1 MPVVVGMFEN
11 TRDVDQAMEALNKAG
26 FGKAQMGVIARRGV
40 VKEKTSLATTTEIG
54 AIAGGAIGGVGGLLV
69 GLNVVTLAIPGIGE
83 VVAAVDLLTVLGA
96 TLLGAGIGAFSGGI
110 VGALVGLGLPEHE
123 AHVYAEGVKRGNI
136 LITVQATAEKMAEVT
151 AIFRQANAVDISTR
165 RQEWT
170 VEGWSQF
177 EEIEVPAASMT
188 TPENPASPSL

>member
-11 TRDVDQAMEALNKAG
+11 TRDVDQAVDALSKAG
-26 FGKAQMGVIARRGV
+26 FTKAQIGVIARRGV
-40 VKEKTSLATTTEIG
+40 LKEKTSLTTTTEIG
-54 AIAGGAIGGVGGLLV
+54 AIAGGALGGVSGLLV
-69 GLNVVTLAIPGIGE
+69 GLNVVTLAIPGIGQ

-96 TLLGAGIGAFSGGI
+96 TLLGAGIGALSGGI

-136 LITVQATAEKMAEVT
+136 LITVQAAAERMAEVT
-151 AIFRQANAVDISTR
+151 NIFRQANAVDISTR

-170 VEGWSQF
+170 VEGWTQF
-177 EEIEVPAASMT
+177 EEVPVTGVDISGS
-188 TPENPASPSL
+188 EGSASPSA

>member
-11 TRDVDQAMEALNKAG
+11 TRDVDQAVEALNKAG

-136 LITVQATAEKMAEVT
+136 LITVQSPTERMAEVT
-151 AIFRQANAVDISTR
+151 TIFRQANAVDISTR

-177 EEIEVPAASMT
+177 EEIEVPGASLSG
-188 TPENPASPSL
+188 PESTASPGL

>member
-1 MPVVVGMFEN
+1 MPIVVGMFDN
-11 TRDVDQAMEALNKAG
+11 TRDVDQAIAALNAAG
-26 FGKAQMGVIARRGV
+26 FTKPQIGVIARRGV
-40 VKEKTSLATTTEIG
+40 VKEKTSLTTTTGIG
-54 AIAGGAIGGVGGLLV
+54 ALAGGALGGVGGLLV

-96 TLLGAGIGAFSGGI
+96 TLLGAGIGAAGGGI

-136 LITVQATAEKMAEVT
+136 LITVQAPQERVQAVT
-151 AIFRQANAVDISTR
+151 DIFTQANAVDVNTR

-170 VEGWSQF
+170 VEGWTQF
-177 EEIEVPAASMT
+177 EEVPVSIT
-188 TPENPASPSL
+188 SPVHSESAQPPTA

>member
-11 TRDVDQAMEALNKAG
+11 TRDVDQAVEALSKAG
-26 FGKAQMGVIARRGV
+26 FDKTQLGVIARRGV
-40 VKEKTSLATTTEIG
+40 VKEKTSLTTTTEIG
-54 AIAGGAIGGVGGLLV
+54 AIAGGALGGVGGLLV

-96 TLLGAGIGAFSGGI
+96 TLLGAGIGALGGGI
-110 VGALVGLGLPEHE
+110 VGGLVGLGLPEHE

-136 LITVQATAEKMAEVT
+136 LITVQAPTEKMAEVT

-177 EEIEVPAASMT
+177 EEIEVPAASIP
-188 TPENPASPSL
+188 TPENPASPSV

>member
-1 MPVVVGMFEN
+1 MFEN
-11 TRDVDQAMEALNKAG
+11 TRDVDQAVDALSKAG
-26 FGKAQMGVIARRGV
+26 FVKAQIGVIARRGV
-40 VKEKTSLATTTEIG
+40 VKEKTSLTTTTEIG
-54 AIAGGAIGGVGGLLV
+54 AIAGGALGGVGGLLV

-83 VVAAVDLLTVLGA
+83 VVAAVDLLTVIGA
-96 TLLGAGIGAFSGGI
+96 TLLGAGIGALGGGL

-136 LITVQATAEKMAEVT
+136 LITVQTPTERMSEVT

-177 EEIEVPAASMT
+177 EEIEVAGASIPS
-188 TPENPASPSL
+188 PENPASPSA

>member
-11 TRDVDQAMEALNKAG
+11 TRDVDQAVAALHNAG
-26 FGKAQMGVIARRGV
+26 FTKPQIGVIARRGV
-40 VKEKTSLATTTEIG
+40 VKEKTSLTTTTEVG
-54 AIAGGAIGGVGGLLV
+54 AIAGGALGGVGGLLV
-69 GLNVVTLAIPGIGE
+69 GLNVVTLAIPGVGE

-96 TLLGAGIGAFSGGI
+96 TLLGAGIGAIGGGL

-136 LITVQATAEKMAEVT
+136 LVTVQAPAEQMAAVT
-151 AIFRQANAVDISTR
+151 DIFTQANAVDVSTR

-170 VEGWSQF
+170 VEGWTQF
-177 EEIEVPAASMT
+177 EEIPMSS
-188 TPENPASPSL
+188 TPPPSPESPQSPTA

>member
-11 TRDVDQAMEALNKAG
+11 TRDVDQAVAALHNAG
-26 FGKAQMGVIARRGV
+26 FTKPQIGVIARRGV
-40 VKEKTSLATTTEIG
+40 VKEKTSLTTTTEVG
-54 AIAGGAIGGVGGLLV
+54 AIAGGALGGVGGLLV
-69 GLNVVTLAIPGIGE
+69 GLNVVTLAVPGIGE

-96 TLLGAGIGAFSGGI
+96 TLLGAGIGAIGGGL

-136 LITVQATAEKMAEVT
+136 LVTVQAPAEQMAAVT
-151 AIFRQANAVDISTR
+151 NIFTQANAVDVSTR

-170 VEGWSQF
+170 VEGWTQF
-177 EEIEVPAASMT
+177 EEIPMSS
-188 TPENPASPSL
+188 TPPPSPESPQSPTA

>member
-11 TRDVDQAMEALNKAG
+11 TRDVDQAVEALNKAG
-26 FGKAQMGVIARRGV
+26 FTKAQIGVIARRGV
-40 VKEKTSLATTTEIG
+40 LKEKTSLTTTTEIG
-54 AIAGGAIGGVGGLLV
+54 AIAGGALGGVGGLLV

-96 TLLGAGIGAFSGGI
+96 TLLGAGIGAFGGGI

-136 LITVQATAEKMAEVT
+136 LITVQAPAERMPEVT
-151 AIFRQANAVDISTR
+151 GIFRQANAVDISTR

-170 VEGWSQF
+170 VEGWTQF
-177 EEIEVPAASMT
+177 EEFPVSGAGIPAPDS
-188 TPENPASPSL
+188 PVSPSL

>member
-1 MPVVVGMFEN
+1 MSVVVGMFEN
-11 TRDVDQAMEALNKAG
+11 TRDVDQAVEALNKAG
-26 FGKAQMGVIARRGV
+26 FTKAQIGVIARRGV
-40 VKEKTSLATTTEIG
+40 LKEKTSLTTTTEIG
-54 AIAGGAIGGVGGLLV
+54 AIAGGALGGVGGLLV

-96 TLLGAGIGAFSGGI
+96 ALLGAGIGAIGGGI

-136 LITVQATAEKMAEVT
+136 LITVQAPAERMPEVT
-151 AIFRQANAVDISTR
+151 GIFRQANAVDVSTR

-170 VEGWSQF
+170 VEGWTQF
-177 EEIEVPAASMT
+177 EEFPVSGAGIPA
-188 TPENPASPSL
+188 PENPASPSL

>member
-11 TRDVDQAMEALNKAG
+11 TRDVDQAVEALNKAG
-26 FGKAQMGVIARRGV
+26 FSKAQVGVIARRGV
-40 VKEKTSLATTTEIG
+40 VKEKTSLTTTTEVG
-54 AIAGGAIGGVGGLLV
+54 AIAGGALGGVGGLLV

-96 TLLGAGIGAFSGGI
+96 TLLGAGIGAIGGGL

-136 LITVQATAEKMAEVT
+136 LITVQAPAERMADVT
-151 AIFRQANAVDISTR
+151 NIFRQANAVDISTR

-170 VEGWSQF
+170 VEGWTQF
-177 EEIEVPAASMT
+177 EEVPVTGSDI
-188 TPENPASPSL
+188 PSSGGSVSPSA

>member
-11 TRDVDQAMEALNKAG
+11 TRDVDQAVAALRSAG
-26 FGKAQMGVIARRGV
+26 FTKTQIGVIARRGV
-40 VKEKTSLATTTEIG
+40 VKEKTSLATTTEVG
-54 AIAGGAIGGVGGLLV
+54 AIAGGALGGVGGLLV
-69 GLNVVTLAIPGIGE
+69 GLNVVTLAVPGIGE

-96 TLLGAGIGAFSGGI
+96 TLLGAGIGAIGGGL

-136 LITVQATAEKMAEVT
+136 LVTVQASAEQMAAVT
-151 AIFRQANAVDISTR
+151 DIFTQANAVDVSTR

-170 VEGWSQF
+170 VEGWTQF
-177 EEIEVPAASMT
+177 EEIPVSSAPLTSSERPQ
-188 TPENPASPSL
+188 SPTA

>member
-11 TRDVDQAMEALNKAG
+11 TRDVDQAVEALNRAG
-26 FGKAQMGVIARRGV
+26 FSKAQVGVIARRGV
-40 VKEKTSLATTTEIG
+40 VKEKTSLTTTTEVG
-54 AIAGGAIGGVGGLLV
+54 AIAGGALGGVGGLLV

-96 TLLGAGIGAFSGGI
+96 TLLGAGIGVIGGGL

-136 LITVQATAEKMAEVT
+136 LITVQTPAERMAEVT
-151 AIFRQANAVDISTR
+151 NIFRQANAVDISTR

-170 VEGWSQF
+170 VEGWTQF
-177 EEIEVPAASMT
+177 EEVPVTGGDITGS
-188 TPENPASPSL
+188 EGSASPGA

>member
-11 TRDVDQAMEALNKAG
+11 TRDVDQAVDALSKAG
-26 FGKAQMGVIARRGV
+26 YSKAQIGVIARRGV
-40 VKEKTSLATTTEIG
+40 LKEKTSLTTTTEIG
-54 AIAGGAIGGVGGLLV
+54 AIAGGTLGGVGGLLV

-96 TLLGAGIGAFSGGI
+96 TLLGAGIGALGGGI

-136 LITVQATAEKMAEVT
+136 LITVQAPAERMPEVT
-151 AIFRQANAVDISTR
+151 GIFRQANAVDISTR

-170 VEGWSQF
+170 VEGWTQF
-177 EEIEVPAASMT
+177 EEIPVSGAVT
-188 TPENPASPSL
+188 TGPEGPVSPSL

>member
-1 MPVVVGMFEN
+1 MFEN
-11 TRDVDQAMEALNKAG
+11 TRDVDQAIDALSKAG
-26 FGKAQMGVIARRGV
+26 LSKAQIGVIARRGV
-40 VKEKTSLATTTEIG
+40 LKEKTSLTTTTEIG
-54 AIAGGAIGGVGGLLV
+54 AIAGGALGGVSGLLV

-96 TLLGAGIGAFSGGI
+96 TLLGAGIGALGGGI

-136 LITVQATAEKMAEVT
+136 LITVQTPAERMPEVT
-151 AIFRQANAVDISTR
+151 GIFRQANAVDISTR

-170 VEGWSQF
+170 VEGWTQF
-177 EEIEVPAASMT
+177 EEIPVSGAV
-188 TPENPASPSL
+188 TPGLEGPVSPSL

>member
-11 TRDVDQAMEALNKAG
+11 TRDVDQAVAALRNASFTKP
-26 FGKAQMGVIARRGV
+26 QIGVIARRGV
-40 VKEKTSLATTTEIG
+40 VKEKTGLATTTEVG
-54 AIAGGAIGGVGGLLV
+54 AIAGGALGGVGGLLI
-69 GLNVVTLAIPGIGE
+69 GLNVVTLAVPGIGE

-96 TLLGAGIGAFSGGI
+96 TLLGAGIGAIGGGL

-136 LITVQATAEKMAEVT
+136 LVTVQAPAEQMAAVT
-151 AIFRQANAVDISTR
+151 NIFTQSNAVDVSSR

-170 VEGWSQF
+170 VEGWTQF
-177 EEIEVPAASMT
+177 EEIPISGA
-188 TPENPASPSL
+188 PETGSASPQSPTA

>member
-11 TRDVDQAMEALNKAG
+11 TRDVDQVIAALHNAG
-26 FGKAQMGVIARRGV
+26 YTKPQLGVIARRGV
-40 VKEKTSLATTTEIG
+40 VKEKTSLFTTTEVG
-54 AIAGGAIGGVGGLLV
+54 AIAGGALGGVGGLLV

-96 TLLGAGIGAFSGGI
+96 TLLGAGIGAVGGGL

-136 LITVQATAEKMAEVT
+136 LVTVQAPTEQMAAVT
-151 AIFRQANAVDISTR
+151 DIFTQGNAVDVSTR

-170 VEGWSQF
+170 VEGWTQF
-177 EEIEVPAASMT
+177 EEIPMANLPVTS
-188 TPENPASPSL
+188 PESSQIPTA

>member
-11 TRDVDQAMEALNKAG
+11 TRDVDQAVAALHNAG
-26 FGKAQMGVIARRGV
+26 FTKPQIGVIARRGV
-40 VKEKTSLATTTEIG
+40 VKEKTSLTTTTEVG
-54 AIAGGAIGGVGGLLV
+54 AIAGGALGGVGGLLV
-69 GLNVVTLAIPGIGE
+69 GLNVVTLAIPGVGE

-96 TLLGAGIGAFSGGI
+96 TLLGAGIGAIGGGL

-136 LITVQATAEKMAEVT
+136 LVTVQAPAEQMAAVT
-151 AIFRQANAVDISTR
+151 DIFTQANAVDVSTR

-170 VEGWSQF
+170 VEGWTQF
-177 EEIEVPAASMT
+177 EEIPMSS
-188 TPENPASPSL
+188 TPPPSAESPQSPTA

>member
-11 TRDVDQAMEALNKAG
+11 TRDVDQAVAALHKAG
-26 FGKAQMGVIARRGV
+26 FTKPQIGVIARRGV
-40 VKEKTSLATTTEIG
+40 VKEKTSLTTTTEVG
-54 AIAGGAIGGVGGLLV
+54 AIAGGALGGVGGLLV
-69 GLNVVTLAIPGIGE
+69 GLNVVTLAVPGIGE

-96 TLLGAGIGAFSGGI
+96 TLLGAGIGAIGGGL

-136 LITVQATAEKMAEVT
+136 LITVQTPAERMPEVT
-151 AIFRQANAVDISTR
+151 GIFRQANAVDISTR

-170 VEGWSQF
+170 VEGWTQF
-177 EEIEVPAASMT
+177 EEIPVSGAV
-188 TPENPASPSL
+188 TPGLEGPVSPSL

>member
-11 TRDVDQAMEALNKAG
+11 TRDVDQAIDALSKAG
-26 FGKAQMGVIARRGV
+26 LSKAQIGVIARRGV
-40 VKEKTSLATTTEIG
+40 LKEKTSLTTTTEIG
-54 AIAGGAIGGVGGLLV
+54 AIAGGALGGVSGLLV

-96 TLLGAGIGAFSGGI
+96 TLLGAGIGALGGGI

-136 LITVQATAEKMAEVT
+136 LVTVQAPAEQMAAVT
-151 AIFRQANAVDISTR
+151 NIFTQANAVDVSTR

-170 VEGWSQF
+170 VEGWTQF
-177 EEIEVPAASMT
+177 EEIPMSS
-188 TPENPASPSL
+188 TPPPSPESPQSPTA

>member
-1 MPVVVGMFEN
+1 MSVVVGMFEN
-11 TRDVDQAMEALNKAG
+11 TRDVDQAVEALNKAG
-26 FGKAQMGVIARRGV
+26 FTKAQIGVIARRGV
-40 VKEKTSLATTTEIG
+40 LKEKTSLTTTTEIG
-54 AIAGGAIGGVGGLLV
+54 AIAGGALGGVGGLLV

-96 TLLGAGIGAFSGGI
+96 TLLGAGIGAIGGGI

-136 LITVQATAEKMAEVT
+136 LITVQAPAERMPEVT
-151 AIFRQANAVDISTR
+151 SIFRQANAVDVSTR

-170 VEGWSQF
+170 VEGWTQF
-177 EEIEVPAASMT
+177 EEFPVSGVGIPA
-188 TPENPASPSL
+188 PENPVSPSL

>member
-1 MPVVVGMFEN
+1 MPIVVGMFDN
-11 TRDVDQAMEALNKAG
+11 TRDVDQAIAALNAAG
-26 FGKAQMGVIARRGV
+26 FTKPQIGVIARRGV
-40 VKEKTSLATTTEIG
+40 VKEKTSLTTTTGIG
-54 AIAGGAIGGVGGLLV
+54 ALAGGALGGVGGLLV

-96 TLLGAGIGAFSGGI
+96 TLLGAGIGAAGGGI

-136 LITVQATAEKMAEVT
+136 LITVQAPQERVQAVT
-151 AIFRQANAVDISTR
+151 DIFTQANAVDVNTR

-170 VEGWSQF
+170 VEGWTQF
-177 EEIEVPAASMT
+177 EEVPVSIT
-188 TPENPASPSL
+188 SPAPSESAQPPTA